1 MDFKNGTR
9 WGLGTRS
16 VRTPGME
23 ESQRLLLD
31 ADDQSDDYAYSSRSK
46 GKQNKVSKVRK
57 AKIEDSYSEDDE
69 GNLIPLGGS
78 SRPPRPLPV
87 PDQCIEVSII
97 GNSHLSCTSIRK
109 LSEFD
114 TSIAYVKNYFLKTD
128 NVSNFIF

>member
-9 WGLGTRS
+9 WGLGTRG
-16 VRTPGME
+16 VRTPGLE

-31 ADDQSDDYAYSSRSK
+31 ADDQSDDYANSSRSK

-87 PDQCIEVSII
+87 PDQCIEVSIGGTFI
-97 GNSHLSCTSIRK
+97 YLWLELLK
-109 LSEFD
+109 MPEFD
-114 TSIAYVKNYFLKTD
+114 TSLDVK
-128 NVSNFIF
+128 

>member
-9 WGLGTRS
+9 WGLGTRG
-16 VRTPGME
+16 VRTPGLE

-31 ADDQSDDYAYSSRSK
+31 ADDQSDDYANSSRSK

-87 PDQCIEVSII
+87 PDQCIEVSIGGTFI
-97 GNSHLSCTSIRK
+97 CLW
-109 LSEFD
+109 LE
-114 TSIAYVKNYFLKTD
+114 LE
-128 NVSNFIF
+128 NFQNLTLLLMMSKIIF

>member
-9 WGLGTRS
+9 WGLGTRG

-31 ADDQSDDYAYSSRSK
+31 PDDQSLSDDYANSSRFK
-46 GKQNKVSKVRK
+46 GKQNKGNKVRK

-87 PDQCIEVSII
+87 PDQCIEVSMLF
-97 GNSHLSCTSIRK
+97 NP
-109 LSEFD
+109 FNAWD
-114 TSIAYVKNYFLKTD
+114 
-128 NVSNFIF
+128 